1 MTDHEMGQFITIVLI
16 IVAVAIFVGTRIF
29 MVFRK

>member
-1 MTDHEMGQFITIVLI
+1 MTEHEIGQFITIGLI
-16 IVAVAIFVGTRIF
+16 ITAVGIFVGTRIF